1 MYIKRDLL
9 LEKLIR
15 YRKKDIVK
23 VITGIRRCGKSVLLN
38 EIYYDYLLADGVPSD
53 HIIKVS
59 LDLKKWEALRD
70 GDALYHFV
78 AEAIRDEELY
88 YVFLDEIQLVEGF
101 EEVVNSIKAEF
112 NTDVYITGSNSKL
125 LSHDINTIFRGR
137 GIEIKVFP
145 LSFAE
150 FLSFRQIDKMDA
162 FDEYV
167 RFGGLPY
174 AVREIEEQEKRSYL
188 DMMVNTVVTR
198 DMIERYDIRNEAL
211 FIALI
216 ELLCSSIGAYVSTN
230 KIANTLKTNGFKSVD
245 NETISRYLSHICDA
259 FLFYRADRYDIKGKE
274 YLKTQNK
281 YYAADMGL
289 RNAAI
294 HYRQIEITHIIEN
307 LVYLELL
314 RRGYIVDI
322 GKNREKEIDFVAKD
336 LSGKRYYIQVSYTIQ
351 DEAVKE
357 REEAKEML
365 SGQLEEEFREL
376 VKEEFHNKTEE
387 IAQLEEKLKIML
399 IPKDPNDSK
408 NVIVEIRS
416 GTGGEEAA
424 LFGAVLFRMYSKY
437 AERMG

>member
-1 MYIKRDLL
+1 MYIKRDQLL
-9 LEKLIR
+9 NKLIQ

-23 VITGIRRCGKSVLLN
+23 IITGIRRCGKSVLLN
-38 EIYYDYLLADGVPSD
+38 ELFYEYLLSDGVQAD

-59 LDLKKWEALRD
+59 LDLKRWESLRN
-70 GDALYHFV
+70 GDKLYHYI
-78 AEAIRDEELY
+78 ADAIHDDELY
-88 YVFLDEIQLVEGF
+88 YVFLDEIQLVDGF
-101 EEVVNSIKAEF
+101 EEVVNSIKAEY

-150 FLSFRQIDKMDA
+150 YFAYRQTDKLDA

-167 RFGGLPY
+167 LFGGLPY
-174 AVREIEEQEKRSYL
+174 AAQETEEQGKRSYL
-188 DMMVNTVVTR
+188 DMVVNTVVTR

-211 FIALI
+211 FIALV
-216 ELLCSSIGAYVSTN
+216 ELLCSSIGTYVSTN
-230 KIANTLKTNGFKSVD
+230 KIANTLKGNGFKTAD
-245 NETISRYLSHICDA
+245 NETVSRYLSHICDA

-322 GKNREKEIDFVAKD
+322 GKNRDKEIDFVARE
-336 LSGKRYYIQVSYTIQ
+336 LGGRQYYIQVSYSTQ
-351 DEAVKE
+351 DGTTRE
-357 REEAKEML
+357 REL
-365 SGQLEEEFREL
+365 SAFRRLDDGYKKILITMDHNPLSNLEYGYQMMHLLDFLLNEKALEE
-376 VKEEFHNKTEE
+376 
-387 IAQLEEKLKIML
+387 A
-399 IPKDPNDSK
+399 
-408 NVIVEIRS
+408 
-416 GTGGEEAA
+416 
-424 LFGAVLFRMYSKY
+424 
-437 AERMG
+437 

>member
-1 MYIKRDLL
+1 MYIKRDQLL
-9 LEKLIR
+9 NKLIQ

-23 VITGIRRCGKSVLLN
+23 IITGIRRCGKSVLLN
-38 EIYYDYLLADGVPSD
+38 ELFYEYLLSDGVQAD

-59 LDLKKWEALRD
+59 LDLKRWESLRN
-70 GDALYHFV
+70 GDKLYHYI
-78 AEAIRDEELY
+78 ADAIHDDELY
-88 YVFLDEIQLVEGF
+88 YVFLDEIQLMDGF
-101 EEVVNSIKAEF
+101 EEVVNSIKAEY

-150 FLSFRQIDKMDA
+150 YFAYRQTDKLDA

-167 RFGGLPY
+167 LFGGLPY
-174 AVREIEEQEKRSYL
+174 AAQETEEQGKRSYL
-188 DMMVNTVVTR
+188 DMVVNTVVTR

-211 FIALI
+211 FIALV
-216 ELLCSSIGAYVSTN
+216 ELLCSSIGTYVSTN
-230 KIANTLKTNGFKSVD
+230 KIANTLKSNGFKTAD
-245 NETISRYLSHICDA
+245 NETVSRYLSHICDA

-314 RRGYIVDI
+314 RREYIVDI
-322 GKNREKEIDFVAKD
+322 GKNRDKEIDFVARE
-336 LSGKRYYIQVSYTIQ
+336 LGGRQYYIQVSYTIQ
-351 DEAVKE
+351 DGTTRE
-357 REEAKEML
+357 REL
-365 SGQLEEEFREL
+365 SAFRRLDDGYKKILITMDHNPLSNLEYGYQMMHLLDFLLNEKALEE
-376 VKEEFHNKTEE
+376 
-387 IAQLEEKLKIML
+387 A
-399 IPKDPNDSK
+399 
-408 NVIVEIRS
+408 
-416 GTGGEEAA
+416 
-424 LFGAVLFRMYSKY
+424 
-437 AERMG
+437 

>member
-1 MYIKRDLL
+1 MYIKRDQL
-9 LEKLIR
+9 LEKLVR

-38 EIYYDYLLADGVPSD
+38 ELYYDYLLSDGVPSD

-59 LDLKKWEALRD
+59 LDLKKWAELRD
-70 GDALYHFV
+70 GDALYRYI
-78 AEAIRDEELY
+78 AEAIRDEDLY
-88 YVFLDEIQLVEGF
+88 YVFLDEIQLVDGF

-150 FLSFRQIDKMDA
+150 FLAFRQIDKMDA
-162 FDEYV
+162 FDEYI

-174 AVREIEEQEKRSYL
+174 AVRETEEQEKRAYL
-188 DMMVNTVVTR
+188 DMMVNTVVAR
-198 DMIERYDIRNEAL
+198 DMIERYGIRNEAL

-216 ELLCSSIGAYVSTN
+216 EFLCSSVGTYISTN
-230 KIANTLKTNGFKSVD
+230 KIANTLRTNGFKSAD
-245 NETISRYLSHICDA
+245 NETVSRYLSHICDA
-259 FLFYRADRYDIKGKE
+259 FLFYRADRYNIKGKA

-281 YYAADMGL
+281 YYAVDMGL

-336 LSGKRYYIQVSYTIQ
+336 LGGKIYYIQVSYTIQ
-351 DEAVKE
+351 DERVKE
-357 REEAKEML
+357 REVSAFRLLDDGYKKILITMDRNPL
-365 SGQLEEEFREL
+365 LNLGNGYQMMHLFDFLLNDKALE
-376 VKEEFHNKTEE
+376 T
-387 IAQLEEKLKIML
+387 A
-399 IPKDPNDSK
+399 
-408 NVIVEIRS
+408 
-416 GTGGEEAA
+416 
-424 LFGAVLFRMYSKY
+424 
-437 AERMG
+437 